1 MTVHSTSIQ
10 RSVEI
15 GPISNDPVSNA
26 GIYRFGLKR
35 IFDLAAIMVTL
46 PISLPFMALLS
57 LVISVDGHSPFF
69 RQERIGKDGRRFV
82 MWKFRTMVPDAE
94 KLLDRHLEAN
104 EGARKEWDAKQKL
117 HSDPRVTHIGAL
129 LRRTSL
135 DELPQLLNVL
145 KGDMSLV
152 GPRPMM
158 PCQQALYPG
167 KSYYM
172 LRPGMTGSWQV
183 SARNTTEFADRAE
196 FDDSY
201 SRRLTFFTDVRI
213 LFETVAVVIRG
224 TGV

>member
-1 MTVHSTSIQ
+1 MTVHTTSIQ

-15 GPISNDPVSNA
+15 GPVPGDRVSHG
-26 GIYRFGLKR
+26 GIYRSGPKR
-35 IFDLAAIMVTL
+35 IFDLAAIIVTL
-46 PISLPFMALLS
+46 PISLPFMAMLS
-57 LVISVDGHSPFF
+57 LLISLDGHSPFF
-69 RQERIGKDGRRFV
+69 RQERIGKDGRRFLI
-82 MWKFRTMVPDAE
+82 WKFRTMLPNAE
-94 KLLDRHLEAN
+94 DLLDRHLAES
-104 EGARKEWDAKQKL
+104 EVARQEWDTKQKL
-117 HSDPRVTHIGAL
+117 SADPRVTRIGAL
-129 LRRTSL
+129 LRRTSF

-145 KGDMSLV
+145 KGEMSLV

-183 SARNTTEFADRAE
+183 SARNAAEFADRAK

-201 SRRLTFFTDVRI
+201 FGRLTFGADIRI
-213 LFETVAVVIRG
+213 LFETVAVVVRG